1 MVHPI
6 SFKTNLCKVA
16 SLSIHKKQFC
26 TTFPAQGLSKKARA
40 PGFVSFV
47 TALACYFCLVLTQS
61 GAHLLAEPCISQGI
75 LTKGVPALS
84 DATTRASTQRA
95 AAATPR
101 TGRHT

>member
-1 MVHPI
+1 MVYPI
-6 SFKTNLCKVA
+6 SYKTILCKVM

-26 TTFPAQGLSKKARA
+26 TTFPAQILAKKEHA
-40 PGFVSFV
+40 PGFASFA
-47 TALACYFCLVLTQS
+47 TALACYFCLVLTQP

-75 LTKGVPALS
+75 LTRGVPALS
-84 DATTRASTQRA
+84 DATTHASTRRA